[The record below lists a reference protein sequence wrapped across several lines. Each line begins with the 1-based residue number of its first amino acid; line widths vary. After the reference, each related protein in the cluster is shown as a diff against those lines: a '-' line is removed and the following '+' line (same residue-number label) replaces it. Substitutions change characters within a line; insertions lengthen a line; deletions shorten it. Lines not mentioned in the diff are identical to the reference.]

1 MQEHHAQVGKSATLE
16 LFATYANQYVVQYV
30 TKSTIMA
37 AHMDGPPLGVLHA
50 LFYLDRLFF
59 GGCRAGGQ
67 RRAAALKRCS
77 RQYYLR

>member
-16 LFATYANQYVVQYV
+16 LFATYAIQYVVQYV

-50 LFYLDRLFF
+50 LFSWTGCFSAA
-59 GGCRAGGQ
+59 GCRAGGQ
-67 RRAAALKRCS
+67 RRAADS
-77 RQYYLR
+77 R